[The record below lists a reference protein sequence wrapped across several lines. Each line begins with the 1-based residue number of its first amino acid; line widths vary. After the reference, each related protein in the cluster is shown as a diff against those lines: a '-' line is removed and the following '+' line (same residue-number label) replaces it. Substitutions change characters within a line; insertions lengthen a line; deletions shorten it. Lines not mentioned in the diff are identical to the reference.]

1 MEETHD
7 THCNERSHPGAS
19 VATVNI
25 ISLRVIDVNQY
36 SREVWECEQR
46 DWKRGLARERDG
58 SKDRDKYVAEH
69 GVCIY
74 LVIPALLVDKYP
86 IERNAHVA
94 HLTKSIA
101 FILYLEISTDKEC
114 DTRAILVLVFHEHH
128 RCRVGRR
135 YVDSSVLVRVRSCRE
150 GEPSM

>member
-46 DWKRGLARERDG
+46 DGKRGLARERDG

-74 LVIPALLVDKYP
+74 LVIPALRVDKYP

-101 FILYLEISTDKEC
+101 FILCHFDCFNLQ
-114 DTRAILVLVFHEHH
+114 TR
-128 RCRVGRR
+128 
-135 YVDSSVLVRVRSCRE
+135 SVTLARPIRA
-150 GEPSM
+150 P

>member
-74 LVIPALLVDKYP
+74 LVIPALRVDKYP

-101 FILYLEISTDKEC
+101 FILCHFDCFNLEISTTDKEC
-114 DTRAILVLVFHEHH
+114 DTCRSIRA
-128 RCRVGRR
+128 
-135 YVDSSVLVRVRSCRE
+135 
-150 GEPSM
+150 P